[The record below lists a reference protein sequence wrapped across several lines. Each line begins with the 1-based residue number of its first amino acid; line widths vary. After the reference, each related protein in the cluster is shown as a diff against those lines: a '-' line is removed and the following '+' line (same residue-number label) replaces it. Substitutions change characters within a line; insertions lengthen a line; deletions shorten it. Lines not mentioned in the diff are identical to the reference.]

1 MDNQLNNIKEGMTLT
16 SGRIS
21 RTEQIIVLV
30 LTCLIL
36 MGSGFRLWVRPDD
49 LVVEVDPVLWA
60 EESGENPQQGEGQ
73 RGEVEGSTDSGK
85 DPPAEVPGNS
95 GGGASSG
102 QQVQGSLITEEV
114 AAEDKHVV
122 NLVNINTASKE
133 ALQSLPGIGPVLADR
148 IIEYRR
154 VYGPFIDVEQL
165 IEVKG
170 IGPRILERLR
180 PLVTVTEGPAG
191 GGK

>member
-1 MDNQLNNIKEGMTLT
+1 MT
-16 SGRIS
+16 GRIN

-60 EESGENPQQGEGQ
+60 EEFGENRQQGEGHQ
-73 RGEVEGSTDSGK
+73 GEVEGSIDSRRER
-85 DPPAEVPGNS
+85 PAEAVL
-95 GGGASSG
+95 GGGGDPSPG
-102 QQVQGSLITEEV
+102 QQSQGQVLEG
-114 AAEDKHVV
+114 AADLDKQQ
-122 NLVNINTASKE
+122 LNINTASKE
-133 ALQSLPGIGPVLADR
+133 ALQLLPGIGPVLAER